1 MRWQQ
6 AVTYYQQ
13 GQNQEKLV
21 ECYYMLEDYE
31 GLEKIVNNLSE
42 NHRLLAVSKSDHK
55 QIILHVYLIIMLI
68 RCPDKFINVVCN
80 TRKFM
85 LHYDY
90 AEIHTVA

>member
-31 GLEKIVNNLSE
+31 GLENIVNTLPE
-42 NHRLLAVSKSDHK
+42 NHRLLAVSNK
-55 QIILHVYLIIMLI
+55 YL
-68 RCPDKFINVVCN
+68 VSV
-80 TRKFM
+80 
-85 LHYDY
+85 
-90 AEIHTVA
+90 

>member
-1 MRWQQ
+1 MCSIAGEDTLLEQAWNSIGDYCADRMRWQQ

-55 QIILHVYLIIMLI
+55 QIILH
-68 RCPDKFINVVCN
+68 D
-80 TRKFM
+80 
-85 LHYDY
+85 
-90 AEIHTVA
+90 